1 MATALHTRH
10 HGNGKLG
17 SVQNEIAELRDTVRT
32 GLHDT
37 SEGGVRVLRAA
48 GATAMELADG
58 AKEKALRTRERVGNT
73 IAERPFTSV
82 AIAAGAGAALM
93 GIAMMLRRR

>member
-1 MATALHTRH
+1 MATATHTRH

-17 SVQNEIAELRDTVRT
+17 SVHNEIAELRETVRT

-48 GATAMELADG
+48 GASAKDLAEG
-58 AKEKALRTRERVGNT
+58 AREAALRTRERVGNT

-82 AIAAGAGAALM
+82 AIAAGVGATLM
-93 GIAMMLRRR
+93 GLAMMLRRR